1 MVYLVLHDCSHNLK
15 LAEFAA
21 LLRAQQKSAVFKLF
35 YDYTYRSDEAE
46 ALRNADTVNIFVFGS
61 YCPTQ
66 RHMMVNNGD
75 KVSMLDCIGY
85 ALNQIPDM
93 INKKIEYTICLKP
106 STECTQYLREYVPLG
121 IDNRV
126 LMLSHTHIMCTDDE
140 DYANNIDSLCEKLKQ
155 QQQQQQQHP
164 RMDTDLLDTYL
175 NDEEYRRPNRLTY
188 QDNEEYRHPNR
199 LTYQVDE
206 EYGRPNRLM
215 NDDHPLTS
223 IRHTHRGLRRAPE
236 FDPISFPT
244 RKKFRH

>member
-15 LAEFAA
+15 FAEFAN
-21 LLRAQQKSAVFKLF
+21 LVKAQQTRSIFKLF

-85 ALNQIPDM
+85 ALDQIPDM

-155 QQQQQQQHP
+155 QQQQHP

-188 QDNEEYRHPNR
+188 QDDEEYRHPNR
-199 LTYQVDE
+199 L
-206 EYGRPNRLM
+206 M
-215 NDDHPLTS
+215 IDDHPLTS